1 MKKNARYTC
10 VEALLKVSDQG
21 AYSNIILDKLTKQNE
36 LDSRDS
42 SFCAVMFYG
51 VLERKQTLD
60 YIISQYSKLPLR
72 KLNPEV
78 IVILHIGLYQ
88 LLYMDGVPQT
98 AAVNECVSLSKLF
111 KKTSSS
117 GFINAVLRSFIR
129 DGKQLP
135 EVKGTLVQQ
144 LGILYSCPEPLVQ
157 LWLDDYGQEAT
168 EQMLKNSLGCPPTF
182 IRVNTTKTTSEQLA
196 SKSFILEK
204 QTGLQDCLQMNFNG
218 SIEQIDE
225 FKQGLFHVQDKSS
238 QMAVAAMGL
247 LQGQRILDVCGAPG
261 GKAFTIAEY
270 LQNEG
275 SVISCDLHQKRVE
288 LIVSGAK
295 RLGLTCIDAVQND
308 ASVYNA
314 NLGLFDR
321 VLCDVPCS
329 GFGIIRRKPEIKY
342 KKLEELKK
350 LPDIQYKILE
360 ISSKYLQDGGILLY
374 STCTLNKKENEGV
387 LLRFL
392 ERNPDFEPVPLP
404 KFFGVDAC
412 YLTLCGEQDTDG
424 FFIGTIRKRVK

>member
-21 AYSNIILDKLTKQNE
+21 AYSNIILDKLAKQNE

-60 YIISQYSKLPLR
+60 YIISQYSKLPLK

-78 IVILHIGLYQ
+78 IAILQVGLYQ
-88 LLYMDGVPQT
+88 LLYMNGVPET
-98 AAVNECVSLSKLF
+98 AAVNESVSLSKAF

-117 GFINAVLRSFIR
+117 GFINAVLRSFMR

-135 EVKGTLVQQ
+135 QVKGTLVQQ

-157 LWLDDYGQEAT
+157 LWLDDYGKDAT

-182 IRVNTTKTTSEQLA
+182 IRVNTTKTTSGKLA
-196 SKSFILEK
+196 CSPFILEK
-204 QTGLQDCLQMNFNG
+204 QIDLQDCLQMNFSG
-218 SIEQIDE
+218 SIVEMDE

-238 QMAVAAMGL
+238 QMAVACMQLEA
-247 LQGQRILDVCGAPG
+247 GQRVLDVCGAPG
-261 GKAFTIAEY
+261 GKTFTIAQY
-270 LQNEG
+270 LQDDG
-275 SVISCDLHQKRVE
+275 AVISCDLHQKRVE

-295 RLGLTCIDAVQND
+295 RLGLSCINAVQND
-308 ASVYNA
+308 ATIYNMQ
-314 NLGLFDR
+314 LGLFDR
-321 VLCDVPCS
+321 ILCDVPCS

-342 KKLEELKK
+342 KNLEELKN
-350 LPDIQYKILE
+350 LPDMQYKILE
-360 ISSKYLQDGGILLY
+360 ISSKYLQPGGILLY

-387 LLRFL
+387 LLKFL
-392 ERNPDFEPVPLP
+392 EQNSEFEGVPLP
-404 KFFGVDAC
+404 AFLGVDGF
-412 YLTLCGEQDTDG
+412 YLTLCGSEDTDG
-424 FFIGTIRKRVK
+424 FFIGTIKKKVK